1 MQGWGIVFLGGSG
14 ELELGRRK
22 TTSALWF
29 PSHRSF
35 MLLLLYA
42 YISLACLPHAMTIL
56 MDGRLDARVCNSTP
70 EP

>member
-14 ELELGRRK
+14 EL
-22 TTSALWF
+22 ALQL
-29 PSHRSF
+29 RSF
-35 MLLLLYA
+35 GAPRTDYA
-42 YISLACLPHAMTIL
+42 YISFAYLPHPMMII